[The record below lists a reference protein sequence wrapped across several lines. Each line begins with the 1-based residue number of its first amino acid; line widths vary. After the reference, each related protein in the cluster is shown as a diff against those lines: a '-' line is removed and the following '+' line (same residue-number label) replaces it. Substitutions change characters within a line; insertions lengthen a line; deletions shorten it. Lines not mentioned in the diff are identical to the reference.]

1 MCGEESFG
9 TGGDHIREKDG
20 IFAVLAWLSILAA
33 RNQGVPEGGKLVTVE
48 DVSVE
53 HWKKYGRN
61 FFRCVQGGAGR
72 GWVRGG
78 EGREDGGRVCSGY
91 CAVGTVQGWG
101 HCRGGSRTGGTG
113 SGLRSAGHAAHQG
126 HRGDCSDTAHRQRVA
141 ACKRPQVVLTT
152 CTQLCTDKC
161 TFGLRS
167 CNSRYDYEECSSA
180 DANKMMDHIRGV
192 IAAAKPGDK
201 FGAFELQLA
210 DDFEYTD
217 PIDGSKASKQGLR
230 FIFTGACPTVTTPC
244 C

>member
-61 FFRCVQGGAGR
+61 FFRCARGGA
-72 GWVRGG
+72 
-78 EGREDGGRVCSGY
+78 GREDGGRVCTYVQVAVSWAHGRVGDMAEEDKGPAEWFVGCEVRGMQHTKGSGVTAAAQPMASGLL
-91 CAVGTVQGWG
+91 CANVQGWF
-101 HCRGGSRTGGTG
+101 SY
-113 SGLRSAGHAAHQG
+113 SAPSHA
-126 HRGDCSDTAHRQRVA
+126 
-141 ACKRPQVVLTT
+141 LTNAR
-152 CTQLCTDKC
+152 
-161 TFGLRS
+161 FGLCF

-180 DANKMMDHIRGV
+180 DANKMIDHLRGV

-230 FIFTGACPTVTTPC
+230 FIFTGACRMVTALRC
-244 C
+244 WG